1 MEEMR
6 GRWSPQPIIL
16 PSWIFFH
23 SIFHSP
29 MSQFIVQ
36 NALLIIIAVI
46 AAVSLAMP
54 LINTRRFGPMVS
66 SEQAV
71 SLINK
76 QNALV
81 VDVRA
86 QKDYKRVRIA
96 NSVNIPANEIQ
107 NRLGELSKDRTII
120 VVDNSGNMSAAASKL
135 LRGVGFTKVY
145 VLDSGLVGWMRDK
158 LPLES

>member
-1 MEEMR
+1 
-6 GRWSPQPIIL
+6 
-16 PSWIFFH
+16 
-23 SIFHSP
+23 

-86 QKDYKRVRIA
+86 QKDFKRVRIA

-135 LRGVGFTKVY
+135 LRGVGFTEVY

>member
-1 MEEMR
+1 
-6 GRWSPQPIIL
+6 
-16 PSWIFFH
+16 
-23 SIFHSP
+23 

-86 QKDYKRVRIA
+86 QKDFNRVRTA

>member
-1 MEEMR
+1 
-6 GRWSPQPIIL
+6 
-16 PSWIFFH
+16 
-23 SIFHSP
+23 

-86 QKDYKRVRIA
+86 QKDFKRVRIA

-120 VVDNSGNMSAAASKL
+120 VFDNSGNMSAAASKL

>member
-1 MEEMR
+1 
-6 GRWSPQPIIL
+6 
-16 PSWIFFH
+16 
-23 SIFHSP
+23 

-86 QKDYKRVRIA
+86 QKDFKRVRIA

-145 VLDSGLVGWMRDK
+145 VLDSGLVGWVRDK

>member
-1 MEEMR
+1 
-6 GRWSPQPIIL
+6 
-16 PSWIFFH
+16 
-23 SIFHSP
+23 

-86 QKDYKRVRIA
+86 QKDFKRERIA

>member
-1 MEEMR
+1 
-6 GRWSPQPIIL
+6 
-16 PSWIFFH
+16 
-23 SIFHSP
+23 

-86 QKDYKRVRIA
+86 QKDFKRVRIA

-158 LPLES
+158 PPLES

>member
-1 MEEMR
+1 
-6 GRWSPQPIIL
+6 
-16 PSWIFFH
+16 
-23 SIFHSP
+23 

-71 SLINK
+71 SSINK

-86 QKDYKRVRIA
+86 QKDFKRVRIA

>member
-1 MEEMR
+1 
-6 GRWSPQPIIL
+6 
-16 PSWIFFH
+16 
-23 SIFHSP
+23 

-76 QNALV
+76 HNALV

-86 QKDYKRVRIA
+86 QKDFKRVRIA

>member
-1 MEEMR
+1 
-6 GRWSPQPIIL
+6 
-16 PSWIFFH
+16 
-23 SIFHSP
+23 

-36 NALLIIIAVI
+36 NALLLIIAVI

-86 QKDYKRVRIA
+86 QKDFKRVRIA

>member
-1 MEEMR
+1 
-6 GRWSPQPIIL
+6 
-16 PSWIFFH
+16 
-23 SIFHSP
+23 

-86 QKDYKRVRIA
+86 QKDFKRVRIA

-145 VLDSGLVGWMRDK
+145 ALDSGLVGWMRDK

>member
-1 MEEMR
+1 
-6 GRWSPQPIIL
+6 
-16 PSWIFFH
+16 
-23 SIFHSP
+23 

-86 QKDYKRVRIA
+86 QKDFKRVRIA

-145 VLDSGLVGWMRDK
+145 VLDSGLVGWIDRK
-158 LPLES
+158 SVV

>member
-1 MEEMR
+1 
-6 GRWSPQPIIL
+6 
-16 PSWIFFH
+16 
-23 SIFHSP
+23 

-86 QKDYKRVRIA
+86 HKDFKRVRIA

>member
-1 MEEMR
+1 
-6 GRWSPQPIIL
+6 
-16 PSWIFFH
+16 
-23 SIFHSP
+23 

-86 QKDYKRVRIA
+86 QKDFKRVRIA

-120 VVDNSGNMSAAASKL
+120 VVVNSGNMSAAASKL

>member
-1 MEEMR
+1 
-6 GRWSPQPIIL
+6 
-16 PSWIFFH
+16 
-23 SIFHSP
+23 

-81 VDVRA
+81 ADVRA
-86 QKDYKRVRIA
+86 QQDFKRVRIA

>member
-1 MEEMR
+1 
-6 GRWSPQPIIL
+6 
-16 PSWIFFH
+16 
-23 SIFHSP
+23 

-71 SLINK
+71 SLINR

-86 QKDYKRVRIA
+86 QKDFKRVRIA

>member
-1 MEEMR
+1 
-6 GRWSPQPIIL
+6 
-16 PSWIFFH
+16 
-23 SIFHSP
+23 

-86 QKDYKRVRIA
+86 QKDFIRVRIA

>member
-1 MEEMR
+1 MVAATYNPTFL
-6 GRWSPQPIIL
+6 G
-16 PSWIFFH
+16 IFFQ

-86 QKDYKRVRIA
+86 QKDFKRVRIA

>member
-1 MEEMR
+1 
-6 GRWSPQPIIL
+6 
-16 PSWIFFH
+16 
-23 SIFHSP
+23 

-86 QKDYKRVRIA
+86 QEDFKRVRIA

>member
-1 MEEMR
+1 
-6 GRWSPQPIIL
+6 
-16 PSWIFFH
+16 
-23 SIFHSP
+23 

-86 QKDYKRVRIA
+86 QKDFKRVRIA

-120 VVDNSGNMSAAASKL
+120 VVDNSGNMSAAASQL

-145 VLDSGLVGWMRDK
+145 VLDSGIVGWMRDK

>member
-1 MEEMR
+1 
-6 GRWSPQPIIL
+6 
-16 PSWIFFH
+16 
-23 SIFHSP
+23 

-76 QNALV
+76 QNTLV

-86 QKDYKRVRIA
+86 QKDFKRVRIA

>member
-1 MEEMR
+1 
-6 GRWSPQPIIL
+6 
-16 PSWIFFH
+16 
-23 SIFHSP
+23 

-86 QKDYKRVRIA
+86 QKDFKRVRIA

-120 VVDNSGNMSAAASKL
+120 VVDNSWNMSAAASKL

>member
-1 MEEMR
+1 
-6 GRWSPQPIIL
+6 
-16 PSWIFFH
+16 
-23 SIFHSP
+23 

-36 NALLIIIAVI
+36 NALLIVIAVI

-86 QKDYKRVRIA
+86 QKDFKRVRIA

>member
-1 MEEMR
+1 
-6 GRWSPQPIIL
+6 
-16 PSWIFFH
+16 
-23 SIFHSP
+23 

-54 LINTRRFGPMVS
+54 LINTHRFGPMVS

-86 QKDYKRVRIA
+86 QKDFKRVRIA

>member
-1 MEEMR
+1 
-6 GRWSPQPIIL
+6 
-16 PSWIFFH
+16 
-23 SIFHSP
+23 

-46 AAVSLAMP
+46 AAVSLALP

-86 QKDYKRVRIA
+86 QKDFKRVRIA

>member
-1 MEEMR
+1 
-6 GRWSPQPIIL
+6 
-16 PSWIFFH
+16 
-23 SIFHSP
+23 

-86 QKDYKRVRIA
+86 QKDFKRVRTA

>member
-1 MEEMR
+1 
-6 GRWSPQPIIL
+6 
-16 PSWIFFH
+16 
-23 SIFHSP
+23 

-86 QKDYKRVRIA
+86 QKDFKRVRIA
-96 NSVNIPANEIQ
+96 NSVNIPTNEIQ

>member
-1 MEEMR
+1 
-6 GRWSPQPIIL
+6 
-16 PSWIFFH
+16 
-23 SIFHSP
+23 

-86 QKDYKRVRIA
+86 QKDFKRVRIA

-107 NRLGELSKDRTII
+107 SRLGELSKDRTII

>member
-1 MEEMR
+1 
-6 GRWSPQPIIL
+6 
-16 PSWIFFH
+16 
-23 SIFHSP
+23 

-86 QKDYKRVRIA
+86 QKDFKRVRIA
-96 NSVNIPANEIQ
+96 NSVNIPANDIQ

>member
-6 GRWSPQPIIL
+6 GRWSPQPII
-16 PSWIFFH
+16 
-23 SIFHSP
+23 
-29 MSQFIVQ
+29 
-36 NALLIIIAVI
+36 IAGI

-86 QKDYKRVRIA
+86 QKDFKRVRIA

>member
-1 MEEMR
+1 
-6 GRWSPQPIIL
+6 
-16 PSWIFFH
+16 
-23 SIFHSP
+23 

-54 LINTRRFGPMVS
+54 LINTRRFGLMVS

-86 QKDYKRVRIA
+86 QKDFKRVRIA

>member
-1 MEEMR
+1 
-6 GRWSPQPIIL
+6 
-16 PSWIFFH
+16 
-23 SIFHSP
+23 

-86 QKDYKRVRIA
+86 QKDFTRVRIA

>member
-1 MEEMR
+1 
-6 GRWSPQPIIL
+6 
-16 PSWIFFH
+16 
-23 SIFHSP
+23 

-54 LINTRRFGPMVS
+54 LIKTRRFGPMVS

-86 QKDYKRVRIA
+86 QKDFKRVRIA

>member
-1 MEEMR
+1 
-6 GRWSPQPIIL
+6 
-16 PSWIFFH
+16 
-23 SIFHSP
+23 

-86 QKDYKRVRIA
+86 QKDFKRVRIA

-145 VLDSGLVGWMRDK
+145 VRSRWLDARQAA
-158 LPLES
+158 P

>member
-1 MEEMR
+1 
-6 GRWSPQPIIL
+6 
-16 PSWIFFH
+16 
-23 SIFHSP
+23 

-46 AAVSLAMP
+46 AALS

-86 QKDYKRVRIA
+86 QKDFKRVRIA

>member
-1 MEEMR
+1 
-6 GRWSPQPIIL
+6 
-16 PSWIFFH
+16 
-23 SIFHSP
+23 

-86 QKDYKRVRIA
+86 QKDFKRVRIA

-120 VVDNSGNMSAAASKL
+120 VVDNSVNMSAAASKL
-135 LRGVGFTKVY
+135 LRCVGFTKVY

>member
-1 MEEMR
+1 
-6 GRWSPQPIIL
+6 
-16 PSWIFFH
+16 
-23 SIFHSP
+23 

-86 QKDYKRVRIA
+86 QKDFKRVRIA

>member
-1 MEEMR
+1 
-6 GRWSPQPIIL
+6 
-16 PSWIFFH
+16 
-23 SIFHSP
+23 

-66 SEQAV
+66 SAQAV

-86 QKDYKRVRIA
+86 QKDFKRVRIA

>member
-1 MEEMR
+1 
-6 GRWSPQPIIL
+6 
-16 PSWIFFH
+16 
-23 SIFHSP
+23 

-46 AAVSLAMP
+46 AAVSIAMP

-86 QKDYKRVRIA
+86 QKDFKRVRIA

>member
-1 MEEMR
+1 
-6 GRWSPQPIIL
+6 
-16 PSWIFFH
+16 
-23 SIFHSP
+23 
-29 MSQFIVQ
+29 
-36 NALLIIIAVI
+36 
-46 AAVSLAMP
+46 MP

-86 QKDYKRVRIA
+86 QKDFKRVRIA

>member
-1 MEEMR
+1 
-6 GRWSPQPIIL
+6 
-16 PSWIFFH
+16 
-23 SIFHSP
+23 

-86 QKDYKRVRIA
+86 QKDFKGVRIA